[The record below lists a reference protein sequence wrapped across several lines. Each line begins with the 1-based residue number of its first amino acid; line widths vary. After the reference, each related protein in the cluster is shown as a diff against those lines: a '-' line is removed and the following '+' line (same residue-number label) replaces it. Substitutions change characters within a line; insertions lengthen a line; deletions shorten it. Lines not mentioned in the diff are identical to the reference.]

1 MRNLLKSNQV
11 RYISPSSPAPKAVA
25 ASAALKNNETIDVD
39 HFCVSVLRK
48 NGTILGIRV
57 THKGGDALE
66 LDFSY
71 LQN

>member
-1 MRNLLKSNQV
+1 MPNLLKSNQV
-11 RYISPSSPAPKAVA
+11 RYLSPSVQTPKAVA
-25 ASAALKNNETIDVD
+25 VPPALKNSEIIEVD
-39 HFCVSVLRK
+39 HFCVSVIRK
-48 NGTILGIRV
+48 NGTILGIRI